1 MKYRH
6 SFHAGNFADVHKHV
20 ALLALV
26 AALKRKDKGFLFLDT
41 HAGRGSYD
49 LSTPTAEAAA
59 GIARLA
65 RAQVQAEEVLE
76 YLATLETL
84 RAALHHPHLYGGSP
98 LLTLAALRAQDRAVF
113 VELQGS
119 EAHLLEEGARA
130 LGAAAAVR
138 VERGDGYQRLKAY
151 LPPPERRGLTFID
164 PPYEETQA
172 EFTRVTQGLAEC
184 LRRFPT
190 GVALAWYPIKDERT
204 TRSWQAQCALSLGV
218 PLLVAELW
226 LYRRDSRVALNGS
239 GLIIVNPPHQ
249 IAERMAVWQPQ
260 LVAALGGGADAGS
273 SAAMVSESRS

>member
-20 ALLALV
+20 ALLAIV

-65 RAQVQAEEVLE
+65 QAQVQAEELLT
-76 YLATLETL
+76 YLATL
-84 RAALHHPHLYGGSP
+84 AALRTALRHRHLYGGSP
-98 LLTLAALRAQDRAVF
+98 LLTLASLRPQDRAVF
-113 VELQGS
+113 IELQGS
-119 EAHLLEEGARA
+119 EAHQLEEAAQA
-130 LGAAAAVR
+130 LASPTQVR
-138 VERGDGYQRLKAY
+138 VERADGYQRLKAY

-172 EFTRVTQGLAEC
+172 EFTRVTGALAEC

-190 GVALAWYPIKDERT
+190 GVAAAWYPVKDERT
-204 TRSWQAQCALSLGV
+204 TRAWQLLCARTLGV

-226 LYRRDSRVALNGS
+226 LFRRDSRVALNGS
-239 GLIIVNPPHQ
+239 GLVIANPPHQ

-273 SAAMVSESRS
+273 SAALVSELQP